1 MARDKV
7 KASPELEEV
16 REGQDAQESGEPQ
29 ETRDVERAELYFAT
43 VRLIDTVTKRG
54 TFEGGELLTV
64 GAIRQKYID
73 WLVEQ
78 GFIQPEQRQQG

>member
-1 MARDKV
+1 MAREKTNPTAE
-7 KASPELEEV
+7 KADLDLVEGAPEAPV
-16 REGQDAQESGEPQ
+16 GDP
-29 ETRDVERAELYFAT
+29 RDTERAELYFAT

-64 GAIRQKYID
+64 GAIRQRYVD
-73 WLVEQ
+73 WLVGE